1 MACREGESVD
11 APSHDRMQL
20 HDGDCR
26 RRYPSLAGIFSQPS
40 GRHAERGDLRP
51 RQRARMVLTMEGEP
65 GPVRNSESYP
75 NESGKRYLSLRRRVT
90 KEVERIVVHDG
101 LPGDERH
108 SRAVPSHRSLR

>member
-1 MACREGESVD
+1 
-11 APSHDRMQL
+11 MQL

-26 RRYPSLAGIFSQPS
+26 GRYPSLAGIFGQPS

-65 GPVRNSESYP
+65 GPVRTSESYP
-75 NESGKRYLSLRRRVT
+75 NESGKRYLSLRRRIT
-90 KEVERIVVHDG
+90 EEVERIVVQDG

-108 SRAVPSHRSLR
+108 GRAVPSHRSLR